1 MFRRVVTGVAIV
13 GCSAAAFVAC
23 SERPK
28 KFLVKASWTTN
39 SKPTCRWDDN
49 WDRRDP
55 KSCTV
60 PQKDSSEEEK
70 RRHHDDVAMAKPSA
84 SRFLYLIR
92 HGQYNMQGASEKD
105 LTLTELGC
113 KQADLTGQRLKHLG
127 VPFTLLVHST
137 MPRAVETA
145 QLIHKHLQ
153 PVKLLPCQLV
163 REGAPVRPDP
173 ALDSWRPDAQFFE
186 DGARIE
192 AGFRKYFYRADP
204 GQQVD
209 SHEIIVCHANVIR
222 YWVCRALQLP
232 PEAWSRLLITHG
244 SITVVCILPSGRVS
258 LHALGDT
265 GHFPPDMITTN

>member
-1 MFRRVVTGVAIV
+1 M
-13 GCSAAAFVAC
+13 
-23 SERPK
+23 
-28 KFLVKASWTTN
+28 
-39 SKPTCRWDDN
+39 
-49 WDRRDP
+49 
-55 KSCTV
+55 
-60 PQKDSSEEEK
+60 
-70 RRHHDDVAMAKPSA
+70 RHDA
-84 SRFLYLIR
+84 
-92 HGQYNMQGASEKD
+92 
-105 LTLTELGC
+105 GC

-222 YWVCRALQLP
+222 YWVCRRSRKDRPLLLSTVVPHDFATRGAKAVREPVTCVGLP
-232 PEAWSRLLITHG
+232 PGQTEPVAGTW
-244 SITVVCILPSGRVS
+244 VCPRGACAGRV
-258 LHALGDT
+258 T
-265 GHFPPDMITTN
+265 